1 MSISSNP
8 LLQNWQTPYGLPP
21 FDQILPEHFAPAF
34 ASAMTQ
40 HHAELNAI
48 AAQTSLPN
56 FANSVASFDA
66 AGALLRRVS
75 NVFSNLTSSETSDEL
90 QAIELILAPELAAHD
105 NAVYQNAALFVRLD
119 ALYQQRHELDLS
131 TEQMRLLERIH
142 LNFVRNGAKLEGE
155 ARQRFASI
163 VAELASLCTQFAQ
176 NVQNDEAEYRL
187 ALSDENDFAGLPAA
201 IIHSAKQAAADRS
214 IDGHVITLSRS
225 SVVPFLTYSSRRD
238 LREAAHTAW
247 KARGEHTGKTD
258 NRPIAP
264 RILALRQEQ
273 AQLLGYAHFADYAL
287 SDRMAGTPQAALELL
302 QKVWTPALARVKE
315 EQADLQTLAAEL
327 GEPLD
332 IQPWDWFYL
341 AEKQRSARFDLDDA
355 EIKPYFALENMLAAA
370 FDCAGRL
377 FGLSFT
383 ERCDLPLYHPD
394 ARLWEVNRNEE
405 VIGLFIGDNFSRT
418 SKQGGAW
425 MNEFRPQSRS
435 NGERILPIVIN
446 NNNFS
451 KAPAGQATLLSFDD
465 VRTLFHEFGHGL
477 HGLLSNVEFEALA
490 GPNVA
495 RDYVEL
501 PSQLFENWAEQD
513 EVLKKHALHIETGAA
528 IPDALLAKIQNARFF
543 NQGFETVRYL
553 GSALLDLQIHMDLN
567 HELHDISRFES
578 EALSALGLPKA
589 VGINHRLP
597 HFGHLFA
604 SDGYAAGYYV
614 YMWAEVL
621 EADAFDA
628 FIETGDAFDTATA
641 ERLYRNIYSVG
652 NSIDPASGFLAFRGR
667 RAEVQPLLRK
677 RGLSD

>member
-21 FDQILPEHFAPAF
+21 FDQILPEHFTPAF
-34 ASAMTQ
+34 GTAMAQ
-40 HHAELNAI
+40 HHAELDAI
-48 AAQTSLPN
+48 AAQTSLAN
-56 FANSVASFDA
+56 FANSVASFEA

-75 NVFSNLTSSETSDEL
+75 HVFYNLTSSETSEKL
-90 QAIELILAPELAAHD
+90 QAIELVLAPELATH
-105 NAVYQNAALFVRLD
+105 NTAVYQNAGLFVRLD
-119 ALYQQRHELDLS
+119 ALYQQRKELGLS

-142 LNFVRNGAKLEGE
+142 LDFVRNGAQLAGE

-187 ALSDENDFAGLPAA
+187 ALSGENDFTGLPAA
-201 IIHSAKQAAADRS
+201 IINSAKQAAADRG

-302 QKVWTPALARVKE
+302 QKVWAPALARAKE
-315 EQADLQTLAAEL
+315 EQADLQTLAAQL

-355 EIKPYFALENMLAAA
+355 EIKPYFALENMIAAA

-383 ERCDLPLYHPD
+383 ERFDLPLYHPD
-394 ARLWEVNRNEE
+394 ARLWEVRRNEE

-425 MNEFRPQSRS
+425 MNEFQPQSRS
-435 NGERILPIVIN
+435 NGQRILPIVIN

-501 PSQLFENWAEQD
+501 PSQLYENWAEQD

-553 GSALLDLQIHMDLN
+553 GSALLDLQIHMDLS
-567 HELHDISRFES
+567 HKLHDISHFES
-578 EALSALGLPKA
+578 EALSTLGLPKA

-604 SDGYAAGYYV
+604 GNGYAAGYYV

-628 FIETGDAFDTATA
+628 FIETGDAFDPATA
-641 ERLYRNIYSVG
+641 ARLYRNIYSVG

-667 RAEVQPLLRK
+667 AAEVQPLLRK